1 MMADKG
7 VEEGEEVEEE
17 ENIDTEARWMLRRLK
32 GSH

>member
-1 MMADKG
+1 MTDKG
-7 VEEGEEVEEE
+7 AEEGEEVEEEE